1 MRLIVQG
8 YSLGSRHPP
17 SPMCSPGATQR
28 SSSDSSARAPLSERA
43 RTLTSYGDVHDPVA
57 RPGLDVSHIDG
68 QAALNGLVEIGQQ
81 LLERVAFRGA
91 TRDGGD
97 LSPESAFVG
106 LVNHDLQS
114 HGDLLV
120 AVPHVVCSSA
130 TSIASGARTCA
141 QEVSTQAIEHTCVAA
156 AIRG

>member
-1 MRLIVQG
+1 VG
-8 YSLGSRHPP
+8 
-17 SPMCSPGATQR
+17 
-28 SSSDSSARAPLSERA
+28 
-43 RTLTSYGDVHDPVA
+43 
-57 RPGLDVSHIDG
+57 HING
-68 QAALNGLVEIGQQ
+68 QATLNGLIEIGQQ

-120 AVPHVVCSSA
+120 AVPNVVCSSA
-130 TSIASGARTCA
+130 TSIASGVRTCA
-141 QEVSTQAIEHTCVAA
+141 QEVSTQAIEHTYAA
-156 AIRG
+156 AAVCGKESGIHTMMSHGEIYCGTSCLTTMARQLGLNPVPR